1 MNPNSMTENQ
11 GKDDLR
17 QFWKKIER
25 GKNER
30 GKFFLKALAFKK
42 NNSRG
47 ARYFNA
53 ALDERGKDEG

>member
-1 MNPNSMTENQ
+1 MTENQ
-11 GKDDLR
+11 RKDDLR

-53 ALDERGKDEG
+53 AALG